1 MVKQFCL
8 KFSTNLNTKRTLGS
22 DREVAVS
29 IEVMI
34 KRRVKQGPQARK
46 LVPLILQL
54 RALATYQP
62 GYISGKTL
70 YNVENPEDC
79 LVVSVWQTLEHWYV
93 WMKSEKRAEIQN
105 KIDDLTGEKTEYSI
119 YAPMVE
125 KGGAPDS
132 S

>member
-1 MVKQFCL
+1 M
-8 KFSTNLNTKRTLGS
+8 
-22 DREVAVS
+22 S

-34 KRRVKQGPQARK
+34 KRKIKQGPQARK

-62 GYISGKTL
+62 GYISGRTL

-79 LVVSVWQTLEHWYV
+79 LVISEWDSLEDWYG
-93 WMKSEKRAEIQN
+93 WLKSSKRTEIQD
-105 KIDDLTGEKTEYSI
+105 KIDALTGEQTRYTI

-125 KGGAPDS
+125 KG
-132 S
+132 

>member
-1 MVKQFCL
+1 M
-8 KFSTNLNTKRTLGS
+8 
-22 DREVAVS
+22 S

-34 KRRVKQGPQARK
+34 KRKIKQGPQARQ

-54 RALATYQP
+54 RSLATYQP

-79 LVVSVWQTLEHWYV
+79 LVVSDWQSLEDWYS
-93 WMKSEKRAEIQN
+93 WMKSEKRTKIQK
-105 KIDDLTGEKTEYSI
+105 KIDELTGEQTEYRI

-125 KGGAPDS
+125 KGE
-132 S
+132 

>member
-1 MVKQFCL
+1 MSV
-8 KFSTNLNTKRTLGS
+8 
-22 DREVAVS
+22 
-29 IEVMI
+29 EVMI
-34 KRRVKQGPQARK
+34 KRKVEQGPQAKK

-79 LVVSVWQTLEHWYV
+79 LVISVWQSLEDWYS
-93 WMKSEKRAEIQN
+93 WMKSKKRTEIQA
-105 KIDDLTGEKTEYSI
+105 KIDAMTGEQTEYSI

-125 KGGAPDS
+125 KS
-132 S
+132 

>member
-1 MVKQFCL
+1 M
-8 KFSTNLNTKRTLGS
+8 
-22 DREVAVS
+22 S

-34 KRRVKQGPQARK
+34 KRKIMQGPQARK

-54 RALATYQP
+54 RALATFQP

-79 LVVSVWQTLEHWYV
+79 LVVSEWQSLELWYN
-93 WMKSEKRAEIQN
+93 WMKSEKRAEIQR
-105 KIDDLTGEKTEYSI
+105 KIDDITGEQTQYSI

-125 KGGAPDS
+125 KGL
-132 S
+132 